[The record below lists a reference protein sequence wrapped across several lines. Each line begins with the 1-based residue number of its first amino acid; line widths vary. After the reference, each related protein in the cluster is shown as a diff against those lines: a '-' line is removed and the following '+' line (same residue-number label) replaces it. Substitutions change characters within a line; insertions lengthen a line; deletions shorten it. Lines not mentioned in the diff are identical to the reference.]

1 VWDVLERQTRLDS
14 LPFKRIRKEF
24 HEEFCEVFKLVNEI
38 GLNGSLRDGGIVD
51 LYMYEKIKRPLSRE
65 EFQQFRSKIESLSDD
80 EIADELSRRR
90 EQSLRE
96 FELEMRSSWNV
107 TEKLL
112 NINRP
117 TRK

>member
-1 VWDVLERQTRLDS
+1 MPKSREITSPKGHGGEQKESKERQPLPSVWDVLERQTKLDS

-38 GLNGSLRDGGIVD
+38 GLNGSPRDGGIVD

-80 EIADELSRRR
+80 EIADELSR
-90 EQSLRE
+90 L
-96 FELEMRSSWNV
+96 
-107 TEKLL
+107 
-112 NINRP
+112 P
-117 TRK
+117 